1 MRNWLIMMERV
12 KETTSTAERRIHEAA
27 LRIFARSGRTDLTIS
42 ELANEAGVAR
52 GTVYNY
58 IKPGDDLFDNVTAR
72 LTAEMYRRVNKS
84 IATTDTANNPLSR
97 LSIGIRLYIK
107 RAHED
112 PLWGKFIYSF
122 GFRAKV
128 LQKLWSSNPTE
139 DLLAGVQNG
148 QIHAH
153 PERLRSTMSFIA
165 GVVSG
170 AIYLVATGRDTWR
183 NAGSHAVEFVL
194 RALEVPSDTITA
206 LANQDLPPLLPDE

>member
-1 MRNWLIMMERV
+1 MGQA
-12 KETTSTAERRIHEAA
+12 KETLSLAERRIHEAA

-52 GTVYNY
+52 GTVYHY
-58 IKPGDDLFDNVTAR
+58 IQPADELFDNVAAR

-84 IATTDTANNPLSR
+84 IATTDAASNPLAR
-97 LSIGIRLYIK
+97 LAMGIRLHIR

-112 PLWGKFIYSF
+112 PLWGRFIYSF

-139 DLLAGVQNG
+139 DLLAGVLSG
-148 QIHAH
+148 QVHTT
-153 PERLRSTMSFIA
+153 PERLRTTMSFIA

-170 AIYLVATGRDTWR
+170 AIYLVATGHDTWR
-183 NAGSHAVEFVL
+183 NAGTQAVEFVL
-194 RALEVPSDTITA
+194 LALGVPGATA
-206 LANQDLPPLLPDE
+206 TSLASQDLPPLLPDD

>member
-1 MRNWLIMMERV
+1 MVRGR
-12 KETTSTAERRIHEAA
+12 ETPSTAERRIHEAA

-58 IKPGDDLFDNVTAR
+58 VQPDEDLFDSVTAR

-84 IATTDTANNPLSR
+84 IATTDAANTSLGR
-97 LSIGIRLYIK
+97 LAMGIRLYIR

-128 LQKLWSSNPTE
+128 LHKLWSSNPTE
-139 DLLAGVQNG
+139 DLLACVQNG
-148 QIHAH
+148 QVHAD
-153 PERLRSTMSFIA
+153 PERLRSTVSFIA

-170 AIYLVATGRDTWR
+170 AIYLVATGHDTWR
-183 NAGSHAVEFVL
+183 NAGTHAVEFVL
-194 RALEVPSDTITA
+194 QALGVPRTTVVS
-206 LANQDLPPLLPDE
+206 LASQDLPTLLPDD

>member
-1 MRNWLIMMERV
+1 MGRG
-12 KETTSTAERRIHEAA
+12 KETPSTAERRIHEAA

-58 IKPGDDLFDNVTAR
+58 VRQDEDLFDSVTAR
-72 LTAEMYRRVNKS
+72 MTAEMYRRVNKS
-84 IATTDTANNPLSR
+84 IATTDAASNPLVR
-97 LSIGIRLYIK
+97 LSMGIRLYIR

-128 LQKLWSSNPTE
+128 LQHLWSSNPTE
-139 DLLAGVQNG
+139 DLLAGVRSG
-148 QIHAH
+148 QIHADS
-153 PERLRSTMSFIA
+153 ERLLSTVSFIA

-170 AIYLVATGRDTWR
+170 AIYLVATGHDTWR
-183 NAGSHAVEFVL
+183 NAGTHAVEFVL
-194 RALEVPSDTITA
+194 QALGVPGTTI
-206 LANQDLPPLLPDE
+206 LSLVSQDIPPLLSDE